1 MNMKRFLMML
11 AACAVVFVASCSKT
25 EQEQVAVSNGTAVS
39 ITSAEIPP
47 VGGRVT
53 FVVSS
58 SVPWRISGK
67 SDWLTLSPTQGPAGT
82 TQVTMSADINRT
94 YTDLYT
100 IVEFEAADGSFRET
114 VDVSQEYPFLELST
128 DNIDFLWNN
137 SRSFGT
143 ANETIS
149 VRCNTDWEIQIVSN
163 SNGSNF
169 SITDSGE
176 FKKLDWLLCSQIS
189 GTGDATLQFN
199 PDNYN
204 ISLAPNNMKMLIIGP
219 LDSYEI
225 NISQDNLR
233 FMVDVLD
240 ESQPDDNIFFKPCNT
255 SAVNMQIDSELA
267 WSVESF
273 PSWLTLSQQAG
284 PGNQVAESVISIEG
298 ANPSIGPRSGDI
310 VLTCEAGTNPLPKR
324 ILTVVQV
331 GYELSVPE
339 SYVVDGKDYAT
350 VELPI
355 VSSGAW
361 MIDQSSIPDW
371 LDVSTFSGV
380 GVEYGEPEAL
390 VAFTPTSQ
398 NFEFSDR
405 VANIEVLSTEPGNSL
420 SKILKFIQ
428 SKFQLEAIASV
439 PSMDTFSLD
448 NYAMSILSDGEWSA
462 SISYEG
468 SQEKDWLEISQTTGN
483 LDTEISY
490 RALSANETPYD
501 RKATLILHSVTH
513 DNMNIANVTDFRL
526 PIIQRKYVF
535 EVSPTP
541 QQKSFSFDPIYNE
554 WQYIDI
560 VCSSNWTIKIP
571 EWVIVQLD
579 NGSQYNGGQ
588 IEGYG
593 DGRIAIT
600 ADNYTNTSSSR
611 SGKIEISSVIG
622 KFEYNV
628 SQEAYKFNIPDVDIA
643 MGPEGGTTNPISYT
657 CTGAWE
663 IRNCPSWLAFTPSEA
678 PAVPDNSARS
688 FQITFDLNTNRSSR
702 QAEVL
707 FVDMITGMSKVLKL
721 YQHPFVFNSSA
732 VSHTFDAIAT
742 NQAIGIGVECTG
754 AWEVVDCPDWVVLS
768 RKAGD
773 GSGNI
778 TLSVKDNTA
787 TSGRTAT
794 FNVRSKLA
802 GYTKPITITQK
813 AFVFDTKAVTVTL
826 TAADESTHEVT
837 FDYSGKDQM
846 TQSGSPSW
854 VKNPGYKWSDT
865 TYTYVFTSTKNTT
878 KTERTATV
886 TLTSRYNSSLK
897 KTITIKQAAAK

>member
-1 MNMKRFLMML
+1 MTDNINAKYMNMKRFLMML

-380 GVEYGEPEAL
+380 GVEY
-390 VAFTPTSQ
+390 
-398 NFEFSDR
+398 
-405 VANIEVLSTEPGNSL
+405 
-420 SKILKFIQ
+420 
-428 SKFQLEAIASV
+428 
-439 PSMDTFSLD
+439 
-448 NYAMSILSDGEWSA
+448 
-462 SISYEG
+462 
-468 SQEKDWLEISQTTGN
+468 
-483 LDTEISY
+483 
-490 RALSANETPYD
+490 
-501 RKATLILHSVTH
+501 
-513 DNMNIANVTDFRL
+513 
-526 PIIQRKYVF
+526 
-535 EVSPTP
+535 
-541 QQKSFSFDPIYNE
+541 
-554 WQYIDI
+554 
-560 VCSSNWTIKIP
+560 
-571 EWVIVQLD
+571 
-579 NGSQYNGGQ
+579 
-588 IEGYG
+588 
-593 DGRIAIT
+593 
-600 ADNYTNTSSSR
+600 
-611 SGKIEISSVIG
+611 
-622 KFEYNV
+622 
-628 SQEAYKFNIPDVDIA
+628 
-643 MGPEGGTTNPISYT
+643 
-657 CTGAWE
+657 
-663 IRNCPSWLAFTPSEA
+663 
-678 PAVPDNSARS
+678 
-688 FQITFDLNTNRSSR
+688 
-702 QAEVL
+702 
-707 FVDMITGMSKVLKL
+707 
-721 YQHPFVFNSSA
+721 
-732 VSHTFDAIAT
+732 
-742 NQAIGIGVECTG
+742 
-754 AWEVVDCPDWVVLS
+754 
-768 RKAGD
+768 
-773 GSGNI
+773 
-778 TLSVKDNTA
+778 
-787 TSGRTAT
+787 
-794 FNVRSKLA
+794 
-802 GYTKPITITQK
+802 
-813 AFVFDTKAVTVTL
+813 
-826 TAADESTHEVT
+826 
-837 FDYSGKDQM
+837 
-846 TQSGSPSW
+846 
-854 VKNPGYKWSDT
+854 
-865 TYTYVFTSTKNTT
+865 
-878 KTERTATV
+878 
-886 TLTSRYNSSLK
+886 
-897 KTITIKQAAAK
+897 